1 MPTDVD
7 PARSRQMALIR
18 SKDTAPEMAVRR
30 LAHRLGYRY
39 RLHRADLPGKPDM
52 VFPSRKAVVFMHGC
66 FWHGHDCKRGAREP
80 KTNAEYWRAK
90 IARNVERDD
99 ATMAALEARGWRSLV
114 IWECEVKD
122 AAAVAQ
128 RLRDFLG

>member
-1 MPTDVD
+1 MTDPVD

-18 SKDTAPEMAVRR
+18 SKDTAPEIAVRR

-66 FWHGHDCKRGAREP
+66 FWHGHDCKRGGRKP
-80 KTNAEYWRAK
+80 KTNADYWRAK
-90 IARNVERDD
+90 IARNAERDAA
-99 ATMAALEARGWRSLV
+99 ATAALAVLGWRSLV
-114 IWECEVKD
+114 VWECEVKNP
-122 AAAVAQ
+122 AAVAQ

>member
-1 MPTDVD
+1 MPEPVD

-30 LAHRLGYRY
+30 LAHALGYRH

-52 VFPSRKAVVFMHGC
+52 VFPSRKAVVFVHGC
-66 FWHGHDCKRGAREP
+66 FWHGHDCKRGSRKP
-80 KTNAEYWRAK
+80 KANAEYWRTK
-90 IARNVERDD
+90 IERNAARDG
-99 ATMAALEARGWRSLV
+99 ATAAALEAMGWRSLV
-114 IWECEVKD
+114 IWECELKD
-122 AAAVAQ
+122 PAAVTQ